1 MTVTI
6 YWRQTQDKEE
16 LEKHEAR
23 QAREINRKS
32 GV

>member
-16 LEKHEAR
+16 LAKHEAR
-23 QAREINRKS
+23 QVREINRKS
-32 GV
+32 GA